1 MQKKPSH
8 SKGQYFNP
16 DQVLAQHGKSFYWA
30 RFFLGK
36 EPSQK
41 ATHLYGF
48 CRYLDDIA
56 DSQEKDRLEKLL
68 QIKKTINQIDEL
80 NNLPP
85 EIATFLKLNDG
96 NRSGI
101 LSAND
106 LLEGLISDQDDVLI
120 TDEEELIQ
128 YSYQVAG
135 SVGLM
140 MAPIL
145 KAKNKKSFPFAI
157 DLGIA
162 MQLTNIARDVKED
175 AIYGRRY
182 IPGILCNSMTPDEI
196 FVSANGDDPQGRE
209 AIKKSINHVLTIA
222 EKYYNSGLSGLTYLP
237 IRNHIAIG
245 IAAIIYRQ
253 IGRKLMK
260 SGTQWWQGREIVSF
274 TEKFIYSFFII
285 TTLFSRL
292 KSYPSH
298 NKSLHFHLKK
308 FQNINES

>member
-1 MQKKPSH
+1 MKIKPSGL
-8 SKGQYFNP
+8 KTQYSSP

-36 EPSQK
+36 ESSQK

-56 DSQEKDRLEKLL
+56 DGHEKDRLDKLL
-68 QIKKTINQIDEL
+68 QIQNNINL
-80 NNLPP
+80 GSKSHNLPP
-85 EIATFLKLNDG
+85 QIDSFLKLNDG

-101 LSAND
+101 SSAND
-106 LLEGLISDQDDVLI
+106 LLDGLISDQNDILI
-120 TDEEELIQ
+120 RDEGELIQ

-135 SVGLM
+135 TVGLM

-145 KAKNKKSFPFAI
+145 DAKNNKSFSFAI

-182 IPGILCNSMTPDEI
+182 IPKTLCRAMTPDEI
-196 FVSANGDDPQGRE
+196 LISASGNDPQGRE
-209 AIKKSINHVLTIA
+209 IIKKSINHILTIA
-222 EKYYNSGLSGLTYLP
+222 EEYYDSGLSGLAYLP

-253 IGRKLMK
+253 IGRKLVK
-260 SGTQWWQGREIVSF
+260 RGTRWWQGRQIVSIA
-274 TEKFIYSFFII
+274 EKFIYSFFII
-285 TTLFSRL
+285 ITLFSRL
-292 KSYPSH
+292 KSYPIH
-298 NKSLHFHLKK
+298 NKSLHIHLKR
-308 FQNINES
+308 FQNINGS